1 MRLACLWALLAASLA
16 AAPNL
21 EIYVIDVEGGKSVLL
36 VSPSGQSMLFDA
48 GWPAANNRLASTER
62 IVEAVAAAGLRRI
75 DFLVIS
81 HFDLDHLGDVP
92 LLAAKVPIEHIFD
105 HGEYLTTNPQAA
117 ERFAAYDALRD
128 KIGHTVL
135 HVGDKIPIKG
145 VDIRVISAGGQLI
158 TKPLANA
165 GERNALCETNKQQD
179 ALARDFEDNQS
190 IGLLITSGKFR
201 MLDLADLEAHYSHD
215 LVCPRNLI
223 GTVDVYNV
231 NVHGQFKGIAPE
243 LVGVLHAPVIIQA
256 NGPKK
261 APTRKLGPRCEP
273 LQDSKTSGSS
283 TNRSTPEKMRT
294 LRITSSPTW
303 NRLIHSSGFGFP
315 SPRTGRSPLPTRAT
329 DLASATA
336 SNHRHE
342 AATPAGSRS
351 PTGTI

>member
-1 MRLACLWALLAASLA
+1 MTRIVRLLGTALLITASLA

-62 IVEAVAAAGLRRI
+62 IVEAVQAAGLRRI

-92 LLAAKVPIEHIFD
+92 LLAAKVPIERILD
-105 HGEYLTTNPQAA
+105 HGEYLTTNAQAA
-117 ERFAAYDALRD
+117 ERFAAYAALRD

-135 HVGDKIPIKG
+135 HVGDKVPIRG
-145 VDIRVISAGGQLI
+145 VDVRVLSAGGKLI

-165 GERNALCETNKQQD
+165 GAHNTLCETYKQQD
-179 ALARDFEDNQS
+179 VLATDFEDNQS
-190 IGLLITSGKFR
+190 IGLLITSVRFR

-223 GTVDVYNV
+223 GAVDVYNV

-243 LVGVLHAPVIIQA
+243 VVGALHAPVIIQA
-256 NGPKK
+256 NGARKGADAQTWPVLQA
-261 APTRKLGPRCEP
+261 APGLKDIWQLHQSLNAGKDANPPDDFIANLEP
-273 LQDSKTSGSS
+273 ADPFKS
-283 TNRSTPEKMRT
+283 
-294 LRITSSPTW
+294 LRISVAKNGTFTVT
-303 NRLIHSSGFGFP
+303 NTRSGF
-315 SPRTGRSPLPTRAT
+315 SKRYAK
-329 DLASATA
+329 
-336 SNHRHE
+336 
-342 AATPAGSRS
+342 
-351 PTGTI
+351 